1 MRTRITLNMD
11 TFYAVEGDVN
21 FNNLVQTV
29 VQHSAFWETINSIL
43 TATNQEQ
50 STNTVNA
57 KTIQINRT
65 NSTNILSGDSTSNSN
80 SNVTRMGWDWTVSWR
95 GKRESL
101 KTVTVLTA
109 VFANIYVK
117 KGKKQI
123 KIWNHSLLEELCLG
137 VLWKNWY
144 CKTKFSEMKLKKNC
158 RSRKCG
164 PTE

>member
-1 MRTRITLNMD
+1 MD

-21 FNNLVQTV
+21 FNNLVQTI

-43 TATNQEQ
+43 TAANQER

-57 KTIQINRT
+57 ETIQINRT
-65 NSTNILSGDSTSNSN
+65 SSTNILSDGSTSNSN
-80 SNVTRMGWDWTVSWR
+80 STVTRMGWDWTVSWG

-117 KGKKQI
+117 KGKKVDQNL
-123 KIWNHSLLEELCLG
+123 KSFTLRRTLYYSLG
-137 VLWKNWY
+137 VLCKNW
-144 CKTKFSEMKLKKNC
+144 
-158 RSRKCG
+158 
-164 PTE
+164 